1 MTKPSNQYELRG
13 LQHICAISACTYPEG
28 ECQRVCLIPH
38 RMDRV
43 DSRSLPP
50 SRVVSVPGH
59 IEQRKRITVDV
70 PIEPPSRLR
79 MALNTYAIFRR
90 ANRPRRE
97 ALGHAWRAFK
107 SL

>member
-1 MTKPSNQYELRG
+1 
-13 LQHICAISACTYPEG
+13 
-28 ECQRVCLIPH
+28 
-38 RMDRV
+38 MDRV

-70 PIEPPSRLR
+70 PIKLPSRLR
-79 MALNTYAIFRR
+79 MALNSYATYRR

>member
-28 ECQRVCLIPH
+28 ECQGDCRIPH
-38 RMDRV
+38 RLDRV

-59 IEQRKRITVDV
+59 IEQRKRISVDV
-70 PIEPPSRLR
+70 PIEPPGRLR
-79 MALNTYAIFRR
+79 MALDTYATYRR

-97 ALGHAWRAFK
+97 ALGHAWRALK